1 MTYPWGDEFSY
12 DKLNIWEE
20 DKDELAKLEEKRTK
34 AIVGEPE
41 IDVESFDNPI
51 MAIDENKNEDIHKYM
66 KAMEMAE
73 NGKLPDEDDE

>member
-34 AIVGEPE
+34 TKGASYN
-41 IDVESFDNPI
+41 SFPR
-51 MAIDENKNEDIHKYM
+51 KNLLSDGFIGNFICYDILL
-66 KAMEMAE
+66 
-73 NGKLPDEDDE
+73 GSFIF